1 MWDLPYF
8 NLGNNLY
15 MHTIGGASIKQETT
29 ATPETL
35 AVLIS
40 KGALSQSPCTR
51 HHLATIVR
59 VPVHLIQ
66 TCSAVS
72 FPVYP
77 MPCCP
82 KGELCPYQEEITGLP
97 CSLLLWKMHT
107 AGQDWA
113 CLKMLA
119 EQSELENTSAEEFWK
134 DNETLLPNTKKLL
147 IKW

>member
-107 AGQDWA
+107 AHSRTGLSVPEDACWA
-113 CLKMLA
+113 VRAWKHLCRGV
-119 EQSELENTSAEEFWK
+119 LERQWNST
-134 DNETLLPNTKKLL
+134 TKH
-147 IKW
+147 